1 MTVRATNRVAS
12 AYPTPHDADHCTV
25 VLCSLKIKS
34 KGCQIHLWF
43 LSLLK
48 IVSFVVK
55 KRVIA
60 LTTGIVGLAAA
71 AALAQTQLR
80 VAAPPTVPQPPIR
93 LANLSEPQLQT
104 MARQVTVKIDG
115 QNPGSGV
122 LFARQGQT
130 YYVLTAAHVVPSPD
144 EYEVITADGKK
155 HPLNFSQVK
164 KLPNTDLAIVP
175 FNSTQ
180 NYTIASI
187 GSSSKVNTD
196 TPCYVTGFP
205 AQLPGKT
212 NTSDYRFSNGVI
224 EAQTTRPL
232 RDGYALAYYNFTF
245 AGMSGGP
252 IFNQQGQLIG
262 IHGASKTRFATNLG
276 IDPDTNEK
284 AGLNLGIPIDTFL
297 RLAPQVGLN
306 VQLPAAPPANPPAQP
321 TAADLYLQGVQL
333 AIEGKNQEALNVLNQ
348 SLKINPNY
356 AEAYAER
363 GLVYSDLKDYK
374 AALEN
379 YNQALRLDSKD
390 WHVYNNRGIARFHLK
405 DLQGAI
411 ADYDQALKLKESPIV
426 YYNRGNAYSRS
437 GNSQRS
443 IADYDRAL
451 QLNPKYASVY
461 RNRGNQR
468 NSLGQTQAAITDYNQ
483 ALQLTPNDAVALS
496 GRGGAK
502 MNLQDFQGALADF
515 NAAIKANPQLFIA
528 YVGRGAA
535 HNGLKNPQAAIADYT
550 EAIRL
555 KSDQPITYF
564 SRGFG
569 RVQIKDYQG
578 AMADYNQALKIDPE
592 FVQAYYGRGLLKGIM
607 GDLPGA
613 TADLERTADLA
624 RKQNN
629 QFMLKQATDLLQKLR
644 R

>member
-1 MTVRATNRVAS
+1 M
-12 AYPTPHDADHCTV
+12 YPRPHDADHCTT
-25 VLCSLKIKS
+25 VLCSLKINS
-34 KGCQIHLWF
+34 KGYQTHIWF
-43 LSLLK
+43 SSFLK
-48 IVSFVVK
+48 IVSPAVK

-60 LTTGIVGLAAA
+60 ITTGMVGLAAA

-80 VAAPPTVPQPPIR
+80 VVVPPSTLPQPPVL

-104 MARQVTVKIDG
+104 LARQVTVKIDG

-155 HPLNFSQVK
+155 HVLDFSQVK

-175 FNSTQ
+175 FNSSQ
-180 NYTIASI
+180 NYTVVGI
-187 GSSSKVNTD
+187 GSSSKVNTN

-205 AQLPGKT
+205 AQQPGNT
-212 NTSDYRFSNGVI
+212 NTSDYRFSSGTI

-232 RDGYALAYYNFTF
+232 RDGYALAYFNFTF

-252 IFNQQGQLIG
+252 ILNQQGQLIG
-262 IHGASKTRFATNLG
+262 IHGASKTRFAKTQG
-276 IDPDTNEK
+276 INPDNNEK
-284 AGLNLGIPIDTFL
+284 VGLNLGIPIDTFL
-297 RLAPQVGLN
+297 RLAPQTGLN
-306 VQLPAAPPANPPAQP
+306 VQLPAAPPANPPAQL
-321 TAADLYLQGVQL
+321 TAADLYLQGVQFT
-333 AIEGKNQEALNVLNQ
+333 IEGKNQEALNALNQ
-348 SLKINPNY
+348 SIKMQPNY

-363 GLVYSDLKDYK
+363 GLVYLELEDYRM
-374 AALEN
+374 ALEN
-379 YNQALRLDSKD
+379 YNQAIRLDSKQ
-390 WHVYNNRGIARFHLK
+390 WHAYNNRAIAKFHLN

-411 ADYDQALKLKESPIV
+411 ADYDQALKLKERPAF
-426 YYNRGNAYSRS
+426 YYNRGNTYSRL
-437 GNSQRS
+437 GNSQRA

-451 QLNPKYASVY
+451 QLNPKYANAY
-461 RNRGNQR
+461 RNRGNLR
-468 NSLGQTQAAITDYNQ
+468 NSLGQTQAAMTDYNQ
-483 ALQLTPNDAVALS
+483 AIQLTPNNALALAE
-496 GRGGAK
+496 RGAAK
-502 MNLQDFQGALADF
+502 VNLQDFQGGLADF

-535 HNGLKNPQAAIADYT
+535 HNALKNPQAAIADYT

-555 KSDQPITYF
+555 KPGQAITYF

-569 RVQIKDYQG
+569 RLEIKDYPG

-592 FVQAYYGRGLLKGIM
+592 LVQAYYFRGLLKGIM

-629 QFMLKQATDLLQKLR
+629 PTLLQQATDLLQKLR